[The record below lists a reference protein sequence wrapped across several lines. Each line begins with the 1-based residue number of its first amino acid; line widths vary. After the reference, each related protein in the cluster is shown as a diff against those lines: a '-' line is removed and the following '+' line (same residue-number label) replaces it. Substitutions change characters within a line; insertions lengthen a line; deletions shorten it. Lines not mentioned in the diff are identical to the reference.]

1 MKRIKLFIALMLLL
15 VAVPLFAL
23 AAEQTPVTK
32 APEPVQQKEQ
42 YEKSIEERLRK
53 IGKELDELKAKAAE
67 MTEEAR
73 KEMNQQIEEIE
84 MKEKLASL
92 KLEEM
97 RKESQKKWK
106 KVTDEMNAA
115 MNELVTA
122 YEKTKSHMKK

>member
-97 RKESQKKWK
+97 RKESQKDWK
-106 KVTDEMNAA
+106 KVADEM
-115 MNELVTA
+115 
-122 YEKTKSHMKK
+122 